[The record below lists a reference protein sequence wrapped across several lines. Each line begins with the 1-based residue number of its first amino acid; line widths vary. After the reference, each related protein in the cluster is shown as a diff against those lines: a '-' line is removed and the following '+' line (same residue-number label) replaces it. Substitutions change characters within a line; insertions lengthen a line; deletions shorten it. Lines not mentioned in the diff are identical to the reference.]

1 MSVDYSKT
9 KQEEEFDQ
17 AVDSV
22 SPEGKYQKPPLEN
35 LRKGVKIRQKEN
47 LNPIN
52 TLNTLAKTWD
62 KQRQQRIDTGAQL
75 VDTVVTGSLEKLNV
89 PGSQF
94 IGDRARNISGF
105 AADMYYPESWELPF
119 YAAAVGPALAEP
131 TVFGES
137 LIGLKYGSGVA
148 SRLYRAAKPIIKSPI
163 KHLANMVDDVW
174 AQGRQ
179 FVPNATG
186 YGPFTGNWVPS
197 YMMKSSDDLGE
208 VVPGLVSR
216 PLPGSKHV
224 SGMVPQISGKFNGKV
239 FNKTTLDPDLNIPW
253 NLVSN
258 PKEKGRQLAGAF
270 VDQAS
275 DTKAWYKLNN
285 SIKKQMEKLYPGWDI
300 PLQKGRKPIGGF
312 VGHHTAPVKQ
322 MAWSVNGLSNE
333 AREEAANYMA
343 KRIGQRLGFSPENL
357 DVIPAEFHGYVH
369 RMLNDAMG
377 TYDVS
382 KIEKAMGLKPGE
394 FSKLELWERQK
405 GFDMIAD
412 NIIQSKKD
420 IKTFMKNLAIQSKN
434 TDVSPEVLVD
444 SMEDLLDLQNRIRL
458 KPGDKSL
465 NTIMNK
471 FLGRSE
477 DALKFVDDEIPAAE
491 RPIKNILYRLYLEDI
506 EKAKEFARARRGTTP
521 GNLGRTNYDIPDSK
535 GLE

>member
-1 MSVDYSKT
+1 MTEKMDEIYK
-9 KQEEEFDQ
+9 KDKEENKEFDK
-17 AVDSV
+17 AVSGG
-22 SPEGKYQKPPLEN
+22 SLED
-35 LRKGVKIRQKEN
+35 LREGVKIRQKQN
-47 LNPIN
+47 LNPIDS
-52 TLNTLAKTWD
+52 LNNLAQTWD
-62 KQRQQRIDTGAQL
+62 KDRQSQIDRGAQL
-75 VDTVVTGSLEKLNV
+75 VDTAVTSGLEKLNV
-89 PGSQF
+89 PGAQF
-94 IGDRARNISGF
+94 IGDRARNMAGF
-105 AADMYYPESWELPF
+105 TADMLYPESWELPLIAG
-119 YAAAVGPALAEP
+119 AAAMPADGPLGEALIYGGGVVNRARRATRVG
-131 TVFGES
+131 
-137 LIGLKYGSGVA
+137 K
-148 SRLYRAAKPIIKSPI
+148 AKFATSMKKVI
-163 KHLANMVDDVW
+163 DDVFS
-174 AQGRQ
+174 QKRV
-179 FVPNATG
+179 FVPNAAG
-186 YGPFTGNWVPS
+186 VGPLNGININW
-197 YMMKSSDDLGE
+197 MMKSSDDLGQ
-208 VVPGLVSR
+208 VVPGNIGR

-300 PLQKGRKPIGGF
+300 PLQKGQKPIGGF
-312 VGHHTAPVKQ
+312 VGHHTSPVKQ

-333 AREEAANYMA
+333 GREEAANYMA

-382 KIEKAMGLKPGE
+382 KIEKAMGLKPGG

-420 IKTFMKNLAIQSKN
+420 IKTFMKNLADQSKN

-444 SMEDLLDLQNRIRL
+444 SMEDLLDLQSRIRL